1 MSRPDD
7 DGGDPLSPAPPVA
20 EEPAWASPDDPG
32 VARVR
37 AGVMGAPAAPR
48 LQVIEGGGGRAGDR
62 PGGESAG
69 SEKNAVQDMPGG
81 GGGNGREDAADTVEG
96 SCPLVCL
103 GHADGE
109 WHFLDSGGQRRKL
122 KSKPLTTR
130 GDLVS
135 LFLGD
140 TDWLHRWFPNRV
152 EIRKRDAEGN
162 EIVEE
167 QIRGFKVAQ
176 AGEHLMQMCARAGL
190 FGKHV
195 VMRGPGVWAGDKGRP
210 VVHAGDEVLVGGAWR
225 RSGYRDGN
233 QVWTSAARHPRPG
246 TPDAPRPGQTGFA
259 ADAEVARELQ
269 RGIAELWQFRLGGSE
284 IICLGLMAIGY
295 YGTAARWRSNG
306 YLIGGTGSGKSML
319 LQLLRACVPGSEF
332 TTDTTK
338 AGIEAAIN
346 GKPTPVYI
354 DEAGDRQG
362 HAAQTLLDVVLS
374 ATGGDG
380 TRGLRGAVDGGS
392 RSFEAACSVMMAAVS
407 PPQMGP
413 QHRDRITVIH
423 LLKPGAGAD
432 NRAQME
438 ALTRWAEEKG
448 PQLWGRAIEGWER
461 WEAARLAFR
470 EALARAQCA
479 AREMDQMGAILAA
492 WWVLTEDGAP
502 DVRQADDGV
511 AAVREFIRGASAVAE
526 EDGPRRVVQ
535 FLASTEVQLHRSTDK
550 EQIGR
555 LVRQAWNNRDL
566 DEEPARRVL
575 ERVGIRI
582 VGKDEIKGTNGKRIP
597 RGTLTDGMWF
607 AKNAET
613 LRRLFHGSEWEGD
626 RWLYELGRHPTAVE
640 STRTIRVGGVTGA
653 AIWLARED
661 WEPPSEDDDPP
672 DG

>member
-1 MSRPDD
+1 MMSLPDD
-7 DGGDPLSPAPPVA
+7 DAPSLSPAPPDA
-20 EEPAWASPDDPG
+20 KGSAWSPGEDPG

-37 AGVMGAPAAPR
+37 AGVMGAPAAPH
-48 LQVIEGGGGRAGDR
+48 LQVIEGGSRRGGDR
-62 PGGESAG
+62 SGG
-69 SEKNAVQDMPGG
+69 EKNAVQDLSGGEGG
-81 GGGNGREDAADTVEG
+81 GAGGEASETVAG

-109 WHFLDSGGQRRKL
+109 WYFLDAVGQRRKL

-152 EIRKRDAEGN
+152 EIRKKDAEGN
-162 EIVEE
+162 EVVEE

-176 AGEHLMQMCARAGL
+176 AGEFLMRMCRDAGL
-190 FGKHV
+190 FGPHV
-195 VMRGPGVWAGDKGRP
+195 VMRSPGVWLGADGRP

-233 QVWTSAARHPRPG
+233 QVWTSAPRRPRPG
-246 TPDAPRPGQTGFA
+246 ARAGLCPGEDGFA
-259 ADAEVARELQ
+259 AGAEVARELQ
-269 RGIAELWQFRLGGSE
+269 RGIAELWQFRLAGSE
-284 IICLGLMAIGY
+284 IVCLGLMAIGY

-338 AGIEAAIN
+338 AGLEATIN

-362 HAAQTLLDVVLS
+362 NAANTLLDVVLS

-380 TRGLRGAVDGGS
+380 TRGWRGAVDGGS
-392 RSFEAACSVMMAAVS
+392 RSFEAACSVFMAAVS

-413 QHRDRITVIH
+413 QHRDRITIIH
-423 LLKPGAGAD
+423 LQKPGAGAD
-432 NRAQME
+432 NRAPME
-438 ALTRWAEEKG
+438 ALTRWAAEQG
-448 PQLWGRAIEGWER
+448 PVLWGRAIEGWER
-461 WEAARLAFR
+461 WEAARLAYR
-470 EALARAQCA
+470 EALARANCA
-479 AREMDQMGAILAA
+479 PREMDQMGAILAA
-492 WWVLTEDGAP
+492 WWVLTEDGVP
-502 DVRQADDGV
+502 EGRQADEGV
-511 AAVREFIRGASAVAE
+511 AAVREFIRGASVVAE

-535 FLASTEVQLHRSTDK
+535 FLASTEVTLHRSTDK
-550 EQIGR
+550 EQIGE
-555 LVRQAWNNRDL
+555 LVRRAWEERDL
-566 DEEPARRVL
+566 VERPSRRVL

-582 VGKDEIKGTNGKRIP
+582 VRADEITGSNGKRIP

-607 AKNAET
+607 AKSAET
-613 LRRLFHGSEWEGD
+613 LRRLFVGSEWEGD
-626 RWLYELGRHPTAVE
+626 RWIYELARHPTAVE
-640 STRTIRVGGVTGA
+640 SSRTIRVGGVTGA
-653 AIWLARED
+653 ALWLARED
-661 WEPPSEDDDPP
+661 WEPPTDEDEPP